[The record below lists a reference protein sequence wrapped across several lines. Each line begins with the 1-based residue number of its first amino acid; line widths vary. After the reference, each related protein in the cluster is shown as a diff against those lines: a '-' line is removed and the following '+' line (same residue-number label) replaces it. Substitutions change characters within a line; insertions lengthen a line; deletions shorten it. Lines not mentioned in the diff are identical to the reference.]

1 MHLRSDSF
9 TPYATMSEQFAFGKH
24 DPDQHCVLSDNQNP
38 HLQWS
43 GAPDTTRSFVVLCW
57 DPDVP
62 TVGDDVNQAGKSV
75 PLDLPRCDF
84 FHWVLVDIPPH
95 LGQIGEGSRSSGV
108 SPRGKTP
115 GVETGGGVTGIN
127 DYTGWFASDPD
138 MSGDY
143 GGYDGPCPPFNDERM
158 HGYHFAVY
166 ALDVASLKLSGS
178 FTGAQVR
185 EAMKGHVLASATLVG
200 LYAINPQA
208 RR

>member
-9 TPYATMSEQFAFGKH
+9 NPYAIMRATLAFGKH
-24 DPDQHCVLSDNQNP
+24 DPQKNCVLSQNLNP
-38 HLQWS
+38 HLQWTDS
-43 GAPDTTRSFVVLCW
+43 PEGSKSFVVLCW

-62 TVGDDVNQAGKSV
+62 TVGDDVNQVGKSV

-84 FHWVLVDIPPH
+84 FHWVLVDIPSH
-95 LGQIGEGSRSSGV
+95 LNQIGEGTRSSGV

-115 GVETGGGVTGIN
+115 GLEADGGVTGIN
-127 DYTGWFASDPD
+127 DYTSWFATDPD
-138 MSGDY
+138 MCGDY

-166 ALDVASLKLSGS
+166 ALDVASLNLSGT
-178 FTGAQVR
+178 FAGAEVR
-185 EAMKGHVLASATLVG
+185 EAMAGHVLASATLVG